1 MRINEILTEAGVPGA
16 LRKGLFK
23 ATGLGGSPAVTNAV
37 AKDNFIKKFAS
48 NFDLVSQDQ
57 TGAFDAKDYLES
69 VIDQN
74 NWGPVT
80 PIQQQALDKAI
91 SSNNSTNIASVIYQI
106 GMQNRGGSSV
116 AKKRAMSGTQANQ
129 VKSTTGQP
137 DDLST
142 NTAGIMSKI
151 EMMASSGNVDDLEAI
166 CRDALNVLNKVAPT
180 HYAKFIKQLTTGKNP
195 NSLAP
200 AAVDKTGVVRGSTGK
215 ANIGVQD
222 LPPEV
227 QQRLAQQQK

>member
-48 NFDLVSQDQ
+48 NFDLVAHDQ

-74 NWGPVT
+74 NWGPTT
-80 PIQQQALDKAI
+80 PTQQQALDQAI
-91 SSNNSTNIASVIYQI
+91 STNNSTKIASVIYQI

-129 VKSTTGQP
+129 VKSTTGKP

-142 NTAGIMSKI
+142 NTSSIMSKI
-151 EMMASSGNVDDLEAI
+151 EMMANAGSVDDLEAI
-166 CRDALNVLNKVAPT
+166 CRDALNVLHKVSPS
-180 HYAKFIKQLTTGKNP
+180 HYAAFIKQLVSGKKTAVTAHPADDNP
-195 NSLAP
+195 NINL
-200 AAVDKTGVVRGSTGK
+200 GS
-215 ANIGVQD
+215 N
-222 LPPEV
+222 E
-227 QQRLAQQQK
+227 